1 MCVRLDVRVQV
12 RVYVCVCVRAYEERH
27 PTPSQAL
34 RPPTLIYSMS
44 HSYTPRKKRV
54 FGHIWSHLITHLYI
68 VYKKDLHLIYKVY
81 EVTYYEWR
89 ADEYFSDN
97 ERVM

>member
-12 RVYVCVCVRAYEERH
+12 RVYVCVRVRAYEERH

-44 HSYTPRKKRV
+44 HSYTPRKKR
-54 FGHIWSHLITHLYI
+54 SHLLTLTQIFAYLIIYDYMTTFI
-68 VYKKDLHLIYKVY
+68 DKVYKKYLH
-81 EVTYYEWR
+81 
-89 ADEYFSDN
+89 
-97 ERVM
+97 